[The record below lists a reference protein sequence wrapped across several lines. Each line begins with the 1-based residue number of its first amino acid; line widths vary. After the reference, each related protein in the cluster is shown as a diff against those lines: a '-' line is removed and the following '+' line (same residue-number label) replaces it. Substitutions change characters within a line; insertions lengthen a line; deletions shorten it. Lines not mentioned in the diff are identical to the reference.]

1 MLTFLQCAKPLSLTL
16 FLSLFSL
23 SNTTVLFAQE
33 AEEGTKIMATTA
45 NHQDNFG
52 KSVAI
57 SGNYSIIGA
66 WTDDERGPEAGA
78 AYVYFRADEKTDHWM
93 MREKLLASDGESFNN
108 FGGKVA
114 IEGDYAFVTAQGN
127 DDFAGA
133 VYVFNRQAGATDA
146 WGEVQKIVAPDKSSG
161 DYFGTSITVNNG
173 RIAIGA
179 YGEDDKGR
187 SAGAV
192 YTYELK
198 GDQWKFETKIH
209 DQEGAANDRFGSS
222 VALTENTLI
231 VGANR
236 DNKAGS
242 IIIYE
247 RKEEGWSQALKIFS
261 SDGKAKDRFGSSLA
275 LSDDYLAVGADGA
288 EGFMGAVYVF
298 ERNLGG
304 ENNWGEVKKIQPL
317 DGDMDDRF
325 GKTIAMSGE
334 YLLAGSEG
342 HEMGMGAT
350 YLFRKDKEGENNW
363 GLANK
368 MSAMDGSPR
377 DLFGSSVAMSGE
389 DIFIGAYQ
397 SDRKGGAY
405 IFRAEDKSI
414 FASKD
419 D

>member
-1 MLTFLQCAKPLSLTL
+1 MQAFLQCTKPLSLSLLL
-16 FLSLFSL
+16 FLIPIANSTNL
-23 SNTTVLFAQE
+23 SAQE
-33 AEEGTKIMATTA
+33 ADEGTKVMASTA

-57 SGNYSIIGA
+57 DGNYSVIGA
-66 WTDDERGPEAGA
+66 WTDDELGPEAGA
-78 AYVYFRADEKTDHWM
+78 AYVYFRADEKTDHWV
-93 MREKLLASDGESFNN
+93 MREKLIASDGEAFNN

-127 DDFAGA
+127 EDFAGA
-133 VYVFNRQAGATDA
+133 VYIFHRNEGAENA
-146 WGEVQKIVAPDKSSG
+146 WGEVQKIVAPDKSYG

-173 RIAIGA
+173 RIAVGA

-192 YTYELK
+192 YTYQMK
-198 GDQWKFETKIH
+198 KDKWTFESKIH
-209 DQEGAANDRFGSS
+209 DFEGTANDRFGSS
-222 VALTENTLI
+222 VALSENTLI

-242 IIIYE
+242 IIIFE
-247 RKEEGWSQALKIFS
+247 KKETGWEQSLKLFS

-275 LSDDYLAVGADGA
+275 ISENYLAVGADGA
-288 EGFMGAVYVF
+288 DGFMGAVYIF
-298 ERNLGG
+298 DRNLGG
-304 ENNWGEVKKIQPL
+304 ENNWGEIKKVQPV
-317 DGDMDDRF
+317 DADTDDRF
-325 GKTIAMSGE
+325 GKTIAMSGA
-334 YLLAGSEG
+334 YLLVGSEG

-350 YLFRKDKEGENNW
+350 YFFRKDKEGENNW

-368 MSAMDGSPR
+368 MNAMDGSPR
-377 DLFGSSVAMSGE
+377 DLFGSSVAMSGD

>member
-1 MLTFLQCAKPLSLTL
+1 MLTLLQCTKPLSLTL
-16 FLSLFSL
+16 FLSLFSWL
-23 SNTTVLFAQE
+23 NSTVLSAQE
-33 AEEGTKIMATTA
+33 AEEGTKIMATTT
-45 NHQDNFG
+45 NNQDNFG
-52 KSVAI
+52 KSVAV
-57 SGNYSIIGA
+57 SGNYSVIGA

-78 AYVYFRADEKTDHWM
+78 AYIYFRQDEKTDHWI
-93 MREKLLASDGESFNN
+93 MREKLLASDGEAFNN

-114 IEGDYAFVTAQGN
+114 IEGDFAFVTAQGN

-133 VYVFNRQAGATDA
+133 IYVFQRQKAEDNT
-146 WGEVQKIVAPDKSSG
+146 WKEVQKIMAPDKSFG

-173 RIAIGA
+173 WIAVGA

-192 YTYELK
+192 YTYQLTK
-198 GDQWKFETKIH
+198 DQWKFEHKIL
-209 DQEGAANDRFGSS
+209 DQEGAPNDRFGSS
-222 VALTENTLI
+222 VALAGNTLV

-236 DNKAGS
+236 DNNAGS
-242 IIIYE
+242 IIIFE
-247 RKEEGWSQALKIFS
+247 RKEKGWNQILKIFS

-288 EGFMGAVYVF
+288 EAFMGAVYVF

-304 ENNWGEVKKIQPL
+304 ENNWGELKKIQPI
-317 DGDMDDRF
+317 DADTDDRF

-350 YLFRKDKEGENNW
+350 YLFRKDKAGENNW

-368 MSAMDGSPR
+368 MNAMDGSPR

>member
-1 MLTFLQCAKPLSLTL
+1 MLTFLQCLKPLSLSIIL
-16 FLSLFSL
+16 FLTPFTNSSVL
-23 SNTTVLFAQE
+23 SAQE
-33 AEEGTKIMATTA
+33 AGTKVMATTA
-45 NHQDNFG
+45 NYQDNFG
-52 KSVAI
+52 KSVAVD
-57 SGNYSIIGA
+57 GNYSVIGA

-78 AYVYFRADEKTDHWM
+78 AYIYYRADKKTDHWI
-93 MREKLLASDGESFNN
+93 MREKLIASDGEAFNN

-133 VYVFNRQAGATDA
+133 TYVFSRNAGAEDA
-146 WGEVQKIVAPDKSSG
+146 WGEVQKIVAPDKSYG
-161 DYFGTSITVNNG
+161 DYFGTSIAVDNG
-173 RIAIGA
+173 RMAIGA

-192 YTYELK
+192 YTYQMK
-198 GDQWKFETKIH
+198 GDQWIFETKIH
-209 DQEGAANDRFGSS
+209 DIEGAPNDRFGTS
-222 VALTENTLI
+222 VALSGNTLV

-242 IIIYE
+242 IIIFE
-247 RKEEGWSQALKIFS
+247 KKETGWDQTLKLFS

-275 LSDDYLAVGADGA
+275 ISEDYLAVGADGA
-288 EGFMGAVYVF
+288 DGFMGAVYLF
-298 ERNLGG
+298 DRDLGG
-304 ENNWGEVKKIQPL
+304 ENNWGEIKKVQPL
-317 DGDMDDRF
+317 DADMDDRF
-325 GKTIAMSGE
+325 GKTIAMSGA
-334 YLLAGSEG
+334 YLLVGSEG
-342 HEMGMGAT
+342 HEMGKGAT

-368 MSAMDGSPR
+368 MNAMDGSPR

-389 DIFIGAYQ
+389 DVFIGAYQ

>member
-1 MLTFLQCAKPLSLTL
+1 MLTFLQCSKPLSLSLIL
-16 FLSLFSL
+16 FLTPFTNSSVL
-23 SNTTVLFAQE
+23 SAQE
-33 AEEGTKIMATTA
+33 ADEGTKVMATTA
-45 NHQDNFG
+45 NYQDNLG

-57 SGNYSIIGA
+57 DGNYSVIGA

-78 AYVYFRADEKTDHWM
+78 AYIYFRADEKTDHWI
-93 MREKLLASDGESFNN
+93 MREKLIASDGEAFNN

-133 VYVFNRQAGATDA
+133 VYIFSRNAGAEDA
-146 WGEVQKIVAPDKSSG
+146 WGEVQKIVAPDKSYG
-161 DYFGTSITVNNG
+161 DYFGTSIAVDNG
-173 RIAIGA
+173 RMVIGA

-192 YTYELK
+192 YTYQMKE
-198 GDQWKFETKIH
+198 GQWIFETKIH
-209 DQEGAANDRFGSS
+209 DTEGAPNDRFGTS
-222 VALTENTLI
+222 VALSENTLV

-242 IIIYE
+242 IIIFE
-247 RKEEGWSQALKIFS
+247 KKETGWNQTLKLFS

-275 LSDDYLAVGADGA
+275 ISEDYLAVGADGA
-288 EGFMGAVYVF
+288 DGFMGAVYLF
-298 ERNLGG
+298 DRNLGG
-304 ENNWGEVKKIQPL
+304 ENNWGEMKKIQPL
-317 DGDMDDRF
+317 DADTDDRF
-325 GKTIAMSGE
+325 GKTIAMSGA
-334 YLLAGSEG
+334 YLLVGSEG

-368 MSAMDGSPR
+368 MNAMDGSPR

>member
-1 MLTFLQCAKPLSLTL
+1 MQTFLRCAKLLSLTL
-16 FLSLFSL
+16 FLSFFLL
-23 SNTTVLFAQE
+23 SNPTVLSAQE
-33 AEEGTKIMATTA
+33 AEEGTKLMATRA
-45 NHQDNFG
+45 NYQDNFG
-52 KSVAI
+52 KSVAV

-78 AYVYFRADEKTDHWM
+78 AYIYFRADEKTDLWM
-93 MREKLLASDGESFNN
+93 LKERLLASDGEAFNN

-114 IEGDYAFVTAQGN
+114 IEGDYAFVTAQGH

-133 VYVFNRQAGATDA
+133 VYIFNRQAGGADA
-146 WGEVQKIVAPDKSSG
+146 WGEVQKIMAPDKSSG

-173 RIAIGA
+173 RIAVGA

-192 YTYELK
+192 YTYELQ
-198 GDQWKFETKIH
+198 GDQWKFEAKIH
-209 DQEGAANDRFGSS
+209 DEEGAANDRFGSS
-222 VALTENTLI
+222 VALSENTLV

-242 IIIYE
+242 ILIYE
-247 RKEEGWSQALKIFS
+247 RKEEGWNQTLKIFS
-261 SDGKAKDRFGSSLA
+261 SDGKAKDRFGGSLA
-275 LSDDYLAVGADGA
+275 LSDGYLAVGA
-288 EGFMGAVYVF
+288 EGVDDFMGAVYIF

-304 ENNWGEVKKIQPL
+304 ENNWGELKKVQPL
-317 DGDMDDRF
+317 DADMDDRF
-325 GKTIAMSGE
+325 GKTIAMCGA
-334 YLLAGSEG
+334 YLLVGSEG

-368 MSAMDGSPR
+368 MNAMDGSPR

>member
-1 MLTFLQCAKPLSLTL
+1 MLTFLQCSKPLSLSLIL
-16 FLSLFSL
+16 FLTPFTNSSVL
-23 SNTTVLFAQE
+23 SAQE
-33 AEEGTKIMATTA
+33 ADEGTKVMATTA
-45 NHQDNFG
+45 NYQDNFG

-57 SGNYSIIGA
+57 DGNYSVIGA

-78 AYVYFRADEKTDHWM
+78 AYIYFRADEKTDHWI
-93 MREKLLASDGESFNN
+93 MREKLIASDGEAFNN

-133 VYVFNRQAGATDA
+133 VYIFSRNAGAEDA
-146 WGEVQKIVAPDKSSG
+146 WGEVQKIVAPDKSYG
-161 DYFGTSITVNNG
+161 DYFGTSIAVDNG
-173 RIAIGA
+173 RMVIGA

-192 YTYELK
+192 YTYQMKE
-198 GDQWKFETKIH
+198 GQWIFETKIH
-209 DQEGAANDRFGSS
+209 DTEGAPNDRFGTS
-222 VALTENTLI
+222 VALSENTLV

-242 IIIYE
+242 IIIFE
-247 RKEEGWSQALKIFS
+247 KKETGWNQTLKLFS

-275 LSDDYLAVGADGA
+275 ISEDYLAVGADGA
-288 EGFMGAVYVF
+288 DGFMGAVYLF
-298 ERNLGG
+298 DRNLGG
-304 ENNWGEVKKIQPL
+304 ENNWGEMKKIQPL
-317 DGDMDDRF
+317 DADTDDRF
-325 GKTIAMSGE
+325 GKTIAMSGA
-334 YLLAGSEG
+334 YLLVGSEG

-368 MSAMDGSPR
+368 MNAMDGSPR

>member
-1 MLTFLQCAKPLSLTL
+1 MLTFLQCAKLSSLTL
-16 FLSLFSL
+16 FLSIFSF
-23 SNTTVLFAQE
+23 SNSTVLSAQE
-33 AEEGTKIMATTA
+33 AEEGTKITSITT
-45 NHQDNFG
+45 NYQDNFG
-52 KSVAI
+52 KSVAV

-78 AYVYFRADEKTDHWM
+78 AYIYFRADEKTDHWVLKD
-93 MREKLLASDGESFNN
+93 RLLASDGEAFNN

-114 IEGDYAFVTAQGN
+114 IEGDYAYVTAQGN

-133 VYVFNRQAGATDA
+133 VYVFKRQEESNNT
-146 WGEVQKIVAPDKSSG
+146 WKEVQKITASDKSSG

-173 RIAIGA
+173 QMAVGA

-192 YTYELK
+192 YTYELVQ
-198 GDQWKFETKIH
+198 DEWRFDTKIL

-222 VALTENTLI
+222 VALDENTLI
-231 VGANR
+231 VGASR

-242 IIIYE
+242 IVVFE
-247 RKEEGWSQALKIFS
+247 KKDARWNQTLKIFS
-261 SDGKAKDRFGSSLA
+261 SDGKAKDRFGCSLA
-275 LSDDYLAVGADGA
+275 LSGDYLAVGADGA
-288 EGFMGAVYVF
+288 EGFMGAVYIF
-298 ERNLGG
+298 EKNLGG
-304 ENNWGEVKKIQPL
+304 SNNWGEIKKIQPM
-317 DGDMDDRF
+317 DADTDDRF

-350 YLFRKDKEGENNW
+350 YLFRKDKEGKNQW

-368 MSAMDGSPR
+368 MNAMDGSPR

-397 SDRKGGAY
+397 SDRKGSAY
-405 IFRAEDKSI
+405 VFRAEDKSI

>member
-1 MLTFLQCAKPLSLTL
+1 MLRFLPCGKPLTLTL
-16 FLSLFSL
+16 FLSIFSL
-23 SNTTVLFAQE
+23 TSSTVLSAQE
-33 AEEGTKIMATTA
+33 AEEGTKIMTQRA
-45 NHQDNFG
+45 NYQDNFG

-93 MREKLLASDGESFNN
+93 LRERLLASDGEAFNN

-133 VYVFNRQAGATDA
+133 VYIFNRNAGGADA
-146 WGEVQKIVAPDKSSG
+146 WGEVQKIMAPDKSSG

-173 RIAIGA
+173 RMAVGA

-192 YTYELK
+192 YTFQLSNDE
-198 GDQWKFETKIH
+198 WKFENKIH
-209 DQEGAANDRFGSS
+209 DQEGAPNDRFGSS
-222 VALTENTLI
+222 VVLTENTLI

-247 RKEEGWSQALKIFS
+247 KQAEGWNQTLKIFS

-275 LSDDYLAVGADGA
+275 ISGDYLAVGAQGA
-288 EGFMGAVYVF
+288 EAFMGAVYVF

-304 ENNWGEVKKIQPL
+304 ENNWGEVKKIQPM
-317 DGDMDDRF
+317 DADTDDRF

-334 YLLAGSEG
+334 YLLVGSEG

-350 YLFRKDKEGENNW
+350 YLFRKDKEGESNW

-368 MSAMDGSPR
+368 MNAMDGSPR

-397 SDRKGGAY
+397 SDRKGRAY
-405 IFRAEDKSI
+405 VFRAEDKSI

>member
-1 MLTFLQCAKPLSLTL
+1 MLTFLQCAKPLSLAL
-16 FLSLFSL
+16 FLSIFSL
-23 SNTTVLFAQE
+23 SNFTVLSAQE
-33 AEEGTKIMATTA
+33 AEEGTKIVTA
-45 NHQDNFG
+45 NTNYQDNFG
-52 KSVAI
+52 KSVAV

-78 AYVYFRADEKTDHWM
+78 AYIYFRADEKTDHWILKE
-93 MREKLLASDGESFNN
+93 RLLASDGEAFNN

-114 IEGDYAFVTAQGN
+114 IEGDYAFVAAQGN

-133 VYVFNRQAGATDA
+133 VYVFKRQAGGDDA
-146 WGEVQKIVAPDKSSG
+146 WGEIQKIIAPDKSFG

-173 RIAIGA
+173 RMAVGA

-198 GDQWKFETKIH
+198 QNQWKFETKIH

-222 VALTENTLI
+222 VILSQNSLI

-242 IIIYE
+242 IIIFE
-247 RKEEGWSQALKIFS
+247 KKESGWNQTMKIFS
-261 SDGKAKDRFGSSLA
+261 SDGKAKDRFGCSLA
-275 LSDDYLAVGADGA
+275 LSGDYLAVGADGA
-288 EGFMGAVYVF
+288 EGFMGAVYIF
-298 ERNLGG
+298 EKNLGG
-304 ENNWGEVKKIQPL
+304 ANNWGEVKKIQP
-317 DGDMDDRF
+317 MDADNDDLF
-325 GKTIAMSGE
+325 GKTIAMSGN
-334 YLLAGSEG
+334 YLLVGSEG

-350 YLFRKDKEGENNW
+350 YLFRKDKEGENHW

-368 MSAMDGSPR
+368 MNAMDGSPR

-405 IFRAEDKSI
+405 VFRAEDKSI

>member
-1 MLTFLQCAKPLSLTL
+1 MLRSLLCVKPLSLTL
-16 FLSLFSL
+16 FLSIFSL
-23 SNTTVLFAQE
+23 TSSTVLSAQE
-33 AEEGTKIMATTA
+33 AEEGTKIMTERT
-45 NHQDNFG
+45 NYQDNFG
-52 KSVAI
+52 KSVAV

-78 AYVYFRADEKTDHWM
+78 AYVYFRADQKTDHWM
-93 MREKLLASDGESFNN
+93 LKERLLASDGEAFNN

-133 VYVFNRQAGATDA
+133 VYVFNRNTGGADA
-146 WGEVQKIVAPDKSSG
+146 WGEVQKIMAPDKSFG

-173 RIAIGA
+173 RMAVGA

-192 YTYELK
+192 YTYQLK
-198 GDQWKFETKIH
+198 NDEWKFESKIH
-209 DQEGAANDRFGSS
+209 DNEGAANDRFGSS
-222 VALTENTLI
+222 VVLTENTLI

-247 RKEEGWSQALKIFS
+247 KQAEGWNQTLKIFS

-275 LSDDYLAVGADGA
+275 VSGDYLSVGANGA

-304 ENNWGEVKKIQPL
+304 ENNWGEVKKIQPM
-317 DGDMDDRF
+317 DADTDDRF

-334 YLLAGSEG
+334 YLLVGSEG

-368 MSAMDGSPR
+368 MNAMDGSPR

-405 IFRAEDKSI
+405 VFRAEDKSI

>member
-1 MLTFLQCAKPLSLTL
+1 MLRSLLCVKPLSLTL
-16 FLSLFSL
+16 FLSIFLLTS
-23 SNTTVLFAQE
+23 STVLSAQE
-33 AEEGTKIMATTA
+33 AEEGTKIMTERT
-45 NHQDNFG
+45 NYQDNFG
-52 KSVAI
+52 KSVAV

-93 MREKLLASDGESFNN
+93 LKERLLASDGEAFNN

-133 VYVFNRQAGATDA
+133 VYVFNRNTGGADA
-146 WGEVQKIVAPDKSSG
+146 WGEVQKIMAPDKSFG

-173 RIAIGA
+173 RMAVGA

-192 YTYELK
+192 YTYQLEN
-198 GDQWKFETKIH
+198 DEWKFENKIH
-209 DQEGAANDRFGSS
+209 DNEGAANDRFGSS
-222 VALTENTLI
+222 VVLTKNTLI

-247 RKEEGWSQALKIFS
+247 KQEAGWNQTLKIFS

-275 LSDDYLAVGADGA
+275 VSGDYLSVGANGA
-288 EGFMGAVYVF
+288 EDFMGAVYVF

-304 ENNWGEVKKIQPL
+304 ENNWGEVKKIQPM
-317 DGDMDDRF
+317 DADTDDRF

-334 YLLAGSEG
+334 YLLVGSEG

-368 MSAMDGSPR
+368 MNAMDGSPR

-405 IFRAEDKSI
+405 VFRAEDKSI

>member
-1 MLTFLQCAKPLSLTL
+1 MLTFLQRAKPLSLVL
-16 FLSLFSL
+16 FLSVLLFNSIGL
-23 SNTTVLFAQE
+23 SAQE
-33 AEEGTKIMATTA
+33 AEEGIKITTA
-45 NHQDNFG
+45 HTNYQDNFG
-52 KSVAI
+52 KSVAV

-78 AYVYFRADEKTDHWM
+78 AYIYFRADEKTDHWILKERLM
-93 MREKLLASDGESFNN
+93 ASDGEAFNN

-114 IEGDYAFVTAQGN
+114 IEGDYAYVTAQGN

-133 VYVFNRQAGATDA
+133 VYVFNRRAGGDDA
-146 WGEVQKIVAPDKSSG
+146 WGEVQKITAPDKSSG

-173 RIAIGA
+173 RIAVGA

-192 YTYELK
+192 YTYKLE
-198 GDQWKFETKIH
+198 GDQWNFESKIH
-209 DQEGAANDRFGSS
+209 DQEGGANDRFGSS
-222 VALTENTLI
+222 VVMDENTLI
-231 VGANR
+231 VGASR

-242 IIIYE
+242 IVIFE
-247 RKEEGWSQALKIFS
+247 KKEAGWNQTLKIFS
-261 SDGKAKDRFGSSLA
+261 SDGKAKDRFGCSLA
-275 LSDDYLAVGADGA
+275 LAGGYLAVGADGT
-288 EGFMGAVYVF
+288 EGFMGAVYIF
-298 ERNLGG
+298 EKNLGG
-304 ENNWGEVKKIQPL
+304 TNNWGEVKKIQPM
-317 DGDMDDRF
+317 DAGTDDRF
-325 GKTIAMSGE
+325 GKTIAMSGA
-334 YLLAGSEG
+334 YLLVGSEG

-350 YLFRKDKEGENNW
+350 YLFRKGKEGEHQW

-368 MSAMDGSPR
+368 MNAMDGSPR

-397 SDRKGGAY
+397 SNRKGGAY
-405 IFRAEDKSI
+405 VFRAEDKSI

>member
-1 MLTFLQCAKPLSLTL
+1 MLRTLQGTKSLSLAL
-16 FLSLFSL
+16 FLTIFSL
-23 SNTTVLFAQE
+23 SNATFLSAQE
-33 AEEGTKIMATTA
+33 AEEGTKIVTA
-45 NHQDNFG
+45 NTNYQDNFG

-66 WTDDERGPEAGA
+66 WADDERGPEAGA
-78 AYVYFRADEKTDHWM
+78 AYIYFRANEKTDQWTAKE
-93 MREKLLASDGESFNN
+93 RLLASDGEAFNN

-114 IEGDYAFVTAQGN
+114 IEGDYAFVAAQGN

-133 VYVFNRQAGATDA
+133 IYVFQRQAKGDNS
-146 WGEVQKIVAPDKSSG
+146 WKEVQKITAPDKTSG
-161 DYFGTSITVNNG
+161 DYFGTSISVNNG

-192 YTYELK
+192 YTFELI
-198 GDQWKFETKIH
+198 DNQWEFETKIH
-209 DQEGAANDRFGSS
+209 DQEGAANDRFGCS
-222 VALTENTLI
+222 VVLDEHTLV

-242 IIIYE
+242 IIIFE
-247 RKEEGWSQALKIFS
+247 KKETGWNQTLKIFS
-261 SDGKAKDRFGSSLA
+261 SDGKAKDKFGSSLA
-275 LSDDYLAVGADGA
+275 LSGDYLAVGADGA
-288 EGFMGAVYVF
+288 EGFMGAIYIF
-298 ERNLGG
+298 DKNLGG
-304 ENNWGEVKKIQPL
+304 QNNWGEVKKIQPM
-317 DGDMDDRF
+317 DAKTDDRF
-325 GKTIAMSGE
+325 GKTIAMSGD

-350 YLFRKDKEGENNW
+350 YLFRKNKDGADNW

-368 MSAMDGSPR
+368 MNAMDGSPR

-405 IFRAEDKSI
+405 VFRAEDKSI

>member
-1 MLTFLQCAKPLSLTL
+1 MLTFLPRAKPLSLVL
-16 FLSLFSL
+16 FLSIFSL
-23 SNTTVLFAQE
+23 SNSTGLSAQE
-33 AEEGTKIMATTA
+33 AEEGTKIMTA
-45 NHQDNFG
+45 NTNYQDNFG
-52 KSVAI
+52 KSVAV

-78 AYVYFRADEKTDHWM
+78 AYIYFRADEKTDHWILKE
-93 MREKLLASDGESFNN
+93 RLLASDGEAFNN

-114 IEGDYAFVTAQGN
+114 IEGDYAFVAAQGN

-133 VYVFNRQAGATDA
+133 IYIFKREAE
-146 WGEVQKIVAPDKSSG
+146 GEDVWTEIQKITAPDKSSG

-173 RIAIGA
+173 RMAVGA

-192 YTYELK
+192 YTYELNE
-198 GDQWKFETKIH
+198 DQWKFETKIH

-222 VALTENTLI
+222 VVLNQNTLI

-242 IIIYE
+242 IIIFE
-247 RKEEGWSQALKIFS
+247 KKESGWNQTLKIFS
-261 SDGKAKDRFGSSLA
+261 SDGKAKDRFGCSLA
-275 LSDDYLAVGADGA
+275 LSGDYLAVGADGA
-288 EGFMGAVYVF
+288 EGFMGAVYIF
-298 ERNLGG
+298 EKNLGG
-304 ENNWGEVKKIQPL
+304 ANNWGEVKKIQPI
-317 DGDMDDRF
+317 DADSDDRF
-325 GKTIAMSGE
+325 GKTIAMSGN
-334 YLLAGSEG
+334 YLLVGSEG

-350 YLFRKDKEGENNW
+350 YLFRKDKEGENQW

-368 MSAMDGSPR
+368 MNAMDGSPR

-405 IFRAEDKSI
+405 VFRAEDKSI
-414 FASKD
+414 LASKD